1 MDIQLYNAEEMA
13 ERFENLVV
21 ADGEEKEVDTTARES
36 ELGKLNKTELTAII
50 INLEAKG
57 KRTGTTVQDIAK
69 AMLKDEGC
77 LAVNY
82 DTIAEACRILIPGA
96 KTSSKSIASY
106 MSKKREEWNLPI
118 RFMIRTPRVKAPV
131 ENTPEELPETEV

>member
-1 MDIQLYNAEEMA
+1 MEVNIFTPEEMA

-21 ADGEEKEVDTTARES
+21 AEGSEKEVDTTEREA
-36 ELGKLNKTELTAII
+36 ELSKLNKTELVAHII
-50 INLEAKG
+50 GLEAKG

-69 AMLKDEGC
+69 AMLKDEEC

-82 DTIAEACRILIPGA
+82 ETIAEACRILIPGA

-106 MSKKREEWNLPI
+106 VSKKREEWGLPV
-118 RFMIRTPRVKAPV
+118 RYMIRSAKAKV
-131 ENTPEELPETEV
+131 VAEEVDTETEES